1 MFFVWGVIGIAAA
14 VGYVYRFAKKGAEKA
29 GEISESWFGYRIL
42 IPIYG
47 YCLIFLTTESF
58 VSVFSVLYW
67 LIFALMIIGYVVYRR
82 SFRLKKSDICGIV
95 AGVIPFILAL

>member
-29 GEISESWFGYRIL
+29 GEISESWLGYKIL

-47 YCLIFLTTESF
+47 YCLIFL
-58 VSVFSVLYW
+58 VSDFSVLSW

-95 AGVIPFILAL
+95 AGVIPFILALR